1 MFSGWTL
8 LPPTT
13 PPASGAAPPY
23 LGREEQS
30 STRLPRSCCPPR
42 LTQPLRLHCCPAG
55 RTCSTFPR
63 PPPSAQLSNHHLTL
77 ARVSRTREVHK
88 PHQSPCFSPLPPA
101 SCRSHHYQGICAE
114 PAGDQ
119 THNAVE
125 HQRCFSFTTFLMGQG
140 CLS

>member
-1 MFSGWTL
+1 MTTRKGEEVSSPPPRPPSRRQIPSSAQPCPADCRVTLQERGTRCRSAGKTCSAVFSGWTL

-30 STRLPRSCCPPR
+30 STRLPHSCCPPR

-63 PPPSAQLSNHHLTL
+63 PLLRPAF
-77 ARVSRTREVHK
+77 
-88 PHQSPCFSPLPPA
+88 QSPFNSG
-101 SCRSHHYQGICAE
+101 SCVK
-114 PAGDQ
+114 D
-119 THNAVE
+119 T
-125 HQRCFSFTTFLMGQG
+125 
-140 CLS
+140 